1 MNCSDDE
8 LSTKIKM
15 DLKETAKTPSKSE
28 EPENKATLIRY
39 KTWLENEL
47 GRVEWSSRQ
56 SNKNAISKMGNG
68 ARVTDLKTSSSKDD
82 QKIDSS
88 DKLGEGWAVRRK
100 AQLEME
106 IKERQNLEIAL
117 SSAETVIANEPAISL
132 APALQPIANDCK
144 AHYNLIKKREKLNS
158 EIVADYWLAW
168 TLVKSVQNHLPFDSH
183 IEKYASK
190 DFKSRMKKFMNSVDA
205 VRYSK
210 IESLPYVREQNPL
223 DFASDRTPEPSRNFT
238 KSK

>member
-1 MNCSDDE
+1 
-8 LSTKIKM
+8 
-15 DLKETAKTPSKSE
+15 
-28 EPENKATLIRY
+28 
-39 KTWLENEL
+39 
-47 GRVEWSSRQ
+47 
-56 SNKNAISKMGNG
+56 MGNDDPRNSKRRNNDFSP
-68 ARVTDLKTSSSKDD
+68 RVTDLKTSSSKDG
-82 QKIDSS
+82 QKINAS
-88 DKLGEGWAVRRK
+88 DKLGEGWAVRRR

-106 IKERQNLEIAL
+106 IKERQNLEISL

-132 APALQPIANDCK
+132 APALQPIVNDCQ

-205 VRYSK
+205 IRYSK

-223 DFASDRTPEPSRNFT
+223 DFASDRTPEPNRNFT